1 MNNSF
6 IKIKHPKPT
15 SLRAILKESAEKYD
29 KKACFRYISESDTV
43 AEISYVEFYNEVNY
57 LGTAL
62 FSLGLA
68 SKRIAILSESRYEWV
83 AAYLTAIIGGGV
95 VIPLDKELVKDEIAN
110 FINLSDADII
120 FYSRA
125 YKETIEEIK
134 PKLTTAVCFI
144 CFDEGTTSI
153 SADNFKQ
160 TELLY
165 SALISYGKD
174 EFCAGNLDFINSTHD
189 INEMCAIIYTSGT
202 TGTSKGVMLSEK
214 NLLAC
219 IHSASNMTDFGINDE
234 IVSVLPLHHTY
245 ETSCGILTPIL
256 IGTTVSINNSL
267 KYVLKNFKRYRPTG
281 LVLVP
286 LFVNTIYKKIIDEIR
301 KKNKEKTF
309 KTGVKLTK
317 TARKIG
323 IDLRKVIFK
332 EIIEAF
338 GGKLVKIV
346 CGGARLDP
354 DLVDRFD
361 EIGINLAQGYGITEC
376 APLVSVN
383 LHNRIKK
390 ESVGV
395 PAIDCVIKIVAQNE
409 NGEEVELP
417 VGEIG
422 EIHVTGP
429 NVMLG
434 YYKNPE
440 ATAKVFDS
448 FGYFIT
454 GDLGYV
460 DEEGYLYI
468 TGREKNV
475 IVLNNGKNVFPEEI
489 EEYIARI
496 SIVKECV
503 VVGRENS
510 SDDIVITA
518 LIYPDY
524 TALEGKTPEE
534 ISDMMKTEIALIN
547 KVLPIFKQIRN
558 IEIKKN
564 EFQKTTTQKIM
575 RHKIY
580 FP

>member
-1 MNNSF
+1 MDSKY
-6 IKIKHPKPT
+6 IKIKNPKPT
-15 SLRAILKESAEKYD
+15 SLRAILKESAEKYN
-29 KKACFRYISESDTV
+29 KKACFRYIAGNDTV
-43 AEISYVEFYNEVNY
+43 TEISYTDFYNEVNY
-57 LGTAL
+57 LGTGL
-62 FSLGLA
+62 FSLGLV

-83 AAYLTAIIGGGV
+83 VAYLTAIIGGGV

-110 FINLSDADII
+110 FLNLSEADIV
-120 FYSRA
+120 FYSRS
-125 YKETIEEIK
+125 YKQTIDEIK
-134 PKLTTAVCFI
+134 PGLSFSGCFI
-144 CFDEGTTSI
+144 CFDEGAASFT
-153 SADNFKQ
+153 ADDYRQKP
-160 TELLY
+160 ELLY
-165 SALISYGKD
+165 SALVNYGSQ
-174 EFCAGNLDFINSTHD
+174 ELSSGNLDFINSTHD

-219 IHSASNMTDFGINDE
+219 IHSASNMTDFGISDE

-286 LFVNTIYKKIIDEIR
+286 LFVTTIYKKISDEIR

-309 KTGVKLTK
+309 KTGIKLTK

-323 IDLRKVIFK
+323 VDLRKVIFK
-332 EIIEAF
+332 EVIDAF
-338 GGKLVKIV
+338 GGRLTKIV

-354 DLVDRFD
+354 DMVDRFD
-361 EIGINLAQGYGITEC
+361 EIGITLAQGYGITEC

-383 LHNRIKK
+383 PPNRIKK

-395 PAIDCVIKIVAQNE
+395 PAIGCIIKIVGHSE
-409 NGEEVELP
+409 NGEEFELP
-417 VGEIG
+417 VGEVG
-422 EIHVTGP
+422 EIHVAGP

-448 FGYFIT
+448 AGFFIT

-460 DEEGYLYI
+460 DDEGYLYI

-475 IVLNNGKNVFPEEI
+475 IVLSNGKNVFPEEI

-496 SIVKECV
+496 PVVKECV
-503 VVGRENS
+503 VIGRENS

-518 LIYPDY
+518 MIYPDY
-524 TALEGKTPEE
+524 TALEGKTSDE
-534 ISDMMKTEIALIN
+534 ISDMMKSEIASIN
-547 KVLPIFKQIRN
+547 KSLPLFKQIRN

-575 RHKIY
+575 RHKI
-580 FP
+580 